1 MSSRFQ
7 LTREEDDGLTCRLCL
22 QPFWFREE
30 LKKHLT
36 DVHSFTEKDQEEER
50 RRNVQRVMEQR
61 RRIAMAQQQRMQ
73 AALGGSGRGI
83 MRGRGGTSITPGMMK
98 PKFSFQYHD
107 GGFIC
112 ELCKKKFS
120 DGNEMVKHWRTHNT
134 GRGRGA
140 APGTGR
146 GRGRGRPPMSEGAS
160 TRGRGR
166 GRGRGRQKSE
176 KTLRKEERQRKKEEK
191 AKRKANSKRPA
202 WTPYLMWSTR
212 RRKKLMVKH
221 PEWNF
226 AEVSK
231 AISEGWKEVTMEEV
245 ERLEEEVFCLN
256 ERSKFKAKG
265 KAYWTAFKLWS
276 KRMRKEIL
284 EEHPAWTDYAVE
296 SALERKWK
304 TVKKEEID
312 VLENQV
318 TLLSENNEEKV
329 EKGLGNFN
337 AFVCWSIKK
346 MKNIQVNI
354 PNWSDIQIGKSI
366 TDGWQEIEKEELEG
380 LDFEASSLNEK
391 VNKRVKKKGKG
402 KRISVD
408 TEEEEEEA
416 DEEIGDDE
424 EWDPFI
430 LKLKQISKFIDK
442 LETMEELPE
451 QPDESS
457 DEDEKEEAQKSM
469 EVETNEPPKELET
482 KVDNNA
488 SIETSDVQ
496 ENTPTQNGNVQENT
510 EVKEDIIGESISN
523 IEAQALDSQ
532 PVGDN
537 PSESLEEKQN
547 GNGEIVEQVT
557 AEQEAV
563 DSNNVILEQPPESTE
578 INMEPSK
585 IEAQVTTEQE
595 TVDFNNVILEQ
606 PPETTDINMD
616 TSKSDETIAKDIIDK
631 DSQPSLT
638 QSSVEKDVLEDLF
651 QDKSNDD
658 NAADAIVNE
667 LPL

>member
-1 MSSRFQ
+1 MICFQKYSTTYRSQIVLSTKMARNSNMSGRFQ

-73 AALGGSGRGI
+73 AAIGVSGRGV

-120 DGNEMVKHWRTHNT
+120 DGNEMVKHWRTHNS

-140 APGTGR
+140 AGPGTGR
-146 GRGRGRPPMSEGAS
+146 GRGRGRPPLSEGSA

-176 KTLRKEERQRKKEEK
+176 KTLKREERQRKKEEK
-191 AKRKANSKRPA
+191 ARRKANSKRPA

-212 RRKKLMVKH
+212 KRKKLMAKH

-318 TLLSENNEEKV
+318 TLLSANDDEKV
-329 EKGLGNFN
+329 EKGLGKFN
-337 AFVCWSIKK
+337 AFLCWSIKK

-380 LDFEASSLNEK
+380 LDLEATSLNEK
-391 VNKRVKKKGKG
+391 VDKRVKKKGKG
-402 KRISVD
+402 KRTSVD
-408 TEEEEEEA
+408 TEEEEDEA

-424 EWDPFI
+424 EWDPYI

-451 QPDESS
+451 EPEESS
-457 DEDEKEEAQKSM
+457 EEDEKDENQQSTEG
-469 EVETNEPPKELET
+469 ETNETAKESES
-482 KVDNNA
+482 KMEE
-488 SIETSDVQ
+488 SISMETSEIP
-496 ENTPTQNGNVQENT
+496 ENTRTQNGNAEDNT
-510 EVKEDIIGESISN
+510 EIKEANVEESNSHT
-523 IEAQALDSQ
+523 ETQELDSQ
-532 PVGDN
+532 PVVDN
-537 PSESLEEKQN
+537 PSESIEDKQN
-547 GNGEIVEQVT
+547 ENGEIVAQIT

-563 DSNNVILEQPPESTE
+563 DINNVLLEQPQEST
-578 INMEPSK
+578 
-585 IEAQVTTEQE
+585 
-595 TVDFNNVILEQ
+595 
-606 PPETTDINMD
+606 DITMD
-616 TSKSDETIAKDIIDK
+616 TSKPDETIAKDTMDK

-638 QSSVEKDVLEDLF
+638 QSTLDNDVLEDLF
-651 QDKSNDD
+651 QEKSNDE
-658 NAADAIVNE
+658 NTADAIVNE

>member
-1 MSSRFQ
+1 MSSRYQ
-7 LTREEDDGLTCRLCL
+7 LSRDEDDGLTCRLCL
-22 QPFWFREE
+22 QAFWFREE

-61 RRIAMAQQQRMQ
+61 RRIALAQQQRMQ
-73 AALGGSGRGI
+73 SALAGGRGGGI
-83 MRGRGGTSITPGMMK
+83 MRGRGGISVSAGMVPR

-120 DGNEMVKHWRTHNT
+120 DGNDMVKHWRTHNT
-134 GRGRGA
+134 QRGRGA
-140 APGTGR
+140 GPTTGR
-146 GRGRGRPPMSEGAS
+146 GRGRGRPPAAEGS
-160 TRGRGR
+160 SRGR

-176 KTLRKEERQRKKEEK
+176 KTLRREERQRKKEEK

-212 RRKKLMVKH
+212 RRKKLMAKH

-265 KAYWTAFKLWS
+265 KAYWTSFKLWS

-312 VLENQV
+312 VLEDQV
-318 TLLSENNEEKV
+318 ALLSENNDEKV
-329 EKGLGNFN
+329 EKGYGNFN
-337 AFVCWSIKK
+337 AFLCWSIKK
-346 MKNIQVNI
+346 MKNIQANI

-366 TDGWQEIEKEELEG
+366 TDGWQEVEKDEIEG
-380 LDFEASSLNEK
+380 LDFEAFCLNEK
-391 VNKRVKKKGKG
+391 VDKRVSKKKKGKG
-402 KRISVD
+402 AISSMETD
-408 TEEEEEEA
+408 EEEDEG

-424 EWDPFI
+424 EWDPFL
-430 LKLKQISKFIDK
+430 LKLKQIAKFLDK

-451 QPDESS
+451 QPEESS
-457 DEDEKEEAQKSM
+457 EDDKDDKNQLEDDQTSEVQKDSLDKCDVDQQNQEILPTTTLTTGNQQENGEAGGNPNANESASSLDTDDIQHKQLLVDATQAVDNVHEENGELIREMGQDED
-469 EVETNEPPKELET
+469 P
-482 KVDNNA
+482 
-488 SIETSDVQ
+488 
-496 ENTPTQNGNVQENT
+496 
-510 EVKEDIIGESISN
+510 ISCGGM
-523 IEAQALDSQ
+523 
-532 PVGDN
+532 V
-537 PSESLEEKQN
+537 
-547 GNGEIVEQVT
+547 
-557 AEQEAV
+557 
-563 DSNNVILEQPPESTE
+563 LEQSAE
-578 INMEPSK
+578 NNGVAME
-585 IEAQVTTEQE
+585 
-595 TVDFNNVILEQ
+595 
-606 PPETTDINMD
+606 
-616 TSKSDETIAKDIIDK
+616 TSKSE
-631 DSQPSLT
+631 DSHTKEQMQKNSPPSLT
-638 QSSVEKDVLEDLF
+638 QSTLDNDALEDLF
-651 QDKSNDD
+651 QDKSMD
-658 NAADAIVNE
+658 NEANDAIVKE

>member
-1 MSSRFQ
+1 MSSRFN

-73 AALGGSGRGI
+73 AALGRSVGGGI
-83 MRGRGGTSITPGMMK
+83 MRGRGGTSITPAPGMIK

-120 DGNEMVKHWRTHNT
+120 DGNEMVKHWRTHNI
-134 GRGRGA
+134 GRGRGGG
-140 APGTGR
+140 PGSRG
-146 GRGRGRPPMSEGAS
+146 GRGRGRPPMSEGAT

-176 KTLRKEERQRKKEEK
+176 KTLKREERQRKKEEK

-202 WTPYLMWSTR
+202 WTPYLMWSVR
-212 RRKKLMVKH
+212 KRKKLMAKH

-231 AISEGWKEVTMEEV
+231 AISEGWKDVTMEEV

-318 TLLSENNEEKV
+318 TLLSENDDEQV
-329 EKGLGNFN
+329 EKGLGTFN
-337 AFVCWSIKK
+337 AFLCWSIKK
-346 MKNIQVNI
+346 MKNIQLNI

-366 TDGWQEIEKEELEG
+366 TDGWQEIEKEEVEG
-380 LDFEASSLNEK
+380 LDFEAFCLNEK

-402 KRISVD
+402 QRKVSVD
-408 TEEEEEEA
+408 TEENEDEA

-430 LKLKQISKFIDK
+430 LKLKRISKFINK

-451 QPDESS
+451 QPEESTE
-457 DEDEKEEAQKSM
+457 EDEKDENEKSMEEETSEAQKEQDSKD
-469 EVETNEPPKELET
+469 ESNANVET
-482 KVDNNA
+482 
-488 SIETSDVQ
+488 SGIQ
-496 ENTPTQNGNVQENT
+496 ENVSHQNGNGQADT
-510 EVKEDIIGESISN
+510 EVKSDNIVIEGSN
-523 IEAQALDSQ
+523 PLLENQALDSQ
-532 PVGDN
+532 TVTND
-537 PSESLEEKQN
+537 PSESTEVKQQE
-547 GNGEIVEQVT
+547 NGETVGEMN
-557 AEQEAV
+557 
-563 DSNNVILEQPPESTE
+563 S
-578 INMEPSK
+578 
-585 IEAQVTTEQE
+585 EQE
-595 TVDFNNVILEQ
+595 TTVEELLQE
-606 PPETTDINMD
+606 PSESSDINMD
-616 TSKSDETIAKDIIDK
+616 TSKPDETISKVTMDK

-638 QSSVEKDVLEDLF
+638 QSTLDNDVLEEIF
-651 QDKSNDD
+651 QEKSNDD

>member
-1 MSSRFQ
+1 MAEGSS
-7 LTREEDDGLTCRLCL
+7 
-22 QPFWFREE
+22 
-30 LKKHLT
+30 
-36 DVHSFTEKDQEEER
+36 
-50 RRNVQRVMEQR
+50 
-61 RRIAMAQQQRMQ
+61 
-73 AALGGSGRGI
+73 
-83 MRGRGGTSITPGMMK
+83 
-98 PKFSFQYHD
+98 
-107 GGFIC
+107 
-112 ELCKKKFS
+112 
-120 DGNEMVKHWRTHNT
+120 
-134 GRGRGA
+134 
-140 APGTGR
+140 
-146 GRGRGRPPMSEGAS
+146 
-160 TRGRGR
+160 RGR

-176 KTLRKEERQRKKEEK
+176 KTLRREERLRKKEEK

-312 VLENQV
+312 VLGDQV
-318 TLLSENNEEKV
+318 TLLCESNDEKV
-329 EKGLGNFN
+329 EKGYGNFN
-337 AFVCWSIKK
+337 AFLCWSIKK

-366 TDGWQEIEKEELEG
+366 TDGWQEIEKEEIEG
-380 LDFEASSLNEK
+380 LDFEAFCLNEK

-402 KRISVD
+402 KRTSVD
-408 TEEEEEEA
+408 TEDEEDEG

-451 QPDESS
+451 QPEESTE
-457 DEDEKEEAQKSM
+457 EDEKEDKKETEQEMGSDLKAPETKDESNADTQITEAQENISDPSQSNGT
-469 EVETNEPPKELET
+469 ETNNL
-482 KVDNNA
+482 
-488 SIETSDVQ
+488 
-496 ENTPTQNGNVQENT
+496 
-510 EVKEDIIGESISN
+510 EVKEDNIIEGSSSN
-523 IEAQALDSQ
+523 IELDIQ
-532 PVGDN
+532 PVTED
-537 PSESLEEKQN
+537 PSQVLEEKKNEN
-547 GNGEIVEQVT
+547 GDMIEQLTSEQDAGVEC
-557 AEQEAV
+557 
-563 DSNNVILEQPPESTE
+563 NNVLLE
-578 INMEPSK
+578 EPA
-585 IEAQVTTEQE
+585 E
-595 TVDFNNVILEQ
+595 N
-606 PPETTDINMD
+606 TDINMD
-616 TSKSDETIAKDIIDK
+616 TSKPEDTIPKDTMDK

-638 QSSVEKDVLEDLF
+638 QSTLDNDVLEDLF
-651 QDKSNDD
+651 QEKPMDD
-658 NAADAIVNE
+658 NTDDAIKE

>member
-1 MSSRFQ
+1 MSSRYQ
-7 LTREEDDGLTCRLCL
+7 LSRDEDDGLTCRLCL
-22 QPFWFREE
+22 QAFWMKEE

-61 RRIAMAQQQRMQ
+61 RRIALAQQQRMQ
-73 AALGGSGRGI
+73 SAMAAGGRGGGI
-83 MRGRGGTSITPGMMK
+83 MRGRGGISVSPGMVPR

-120 DGNEMVKHWRTHNT
+120 DGNDMVKHWRTHNT
-134 GRGRGA
+134 SRGRGSTST
-140 APGTGR
+140 TGR
-146 GRGRGRPPMSEGAS
+146 GRGRGRPPMAEGS
-160 TRGRGR
+160 SRGR

-176 KTLRKEERQRKKEEK
+176 KTLRREERLRKKEEK

-212 RRKKLMVKH
+212 KRKKLMVKH

-231 AISEGWKEVTMEEV
+231 AISEGWKDVTMEEV

-304 TVKKEEID
+304 SVKKEEID
-312 VLENQV
+312 VLESQV
-318 TLLSENNEEKV
+318 TLLSENNDEKV
-329 EKGLGNFN
+329 EKGWGNFN
-337 AFVCWSIKK
+337 AFLCWSIKK
-346 MKNIQVNI
+346 MKNIHTNI

-366 TDGWQEIEKEELEG
+366 TDGWLEIEKEEIEG
-380 LDFEASSLNEK
+380 LDFEAFCLNEK
-391 VNKRVKKKGKG
+391 VNKRVKKKGKQQQT
-402 KRISVD
+402 SMD
-408 TEEEEEEA
+408 TDEDEDEG

-451 QPDESS
+451 QPAEST
-457 DEDEKEEAQKSM
+457 EEEKEDQNHDENEKTESLEDKENGNKDVGPQ
-469 EVETNEPPKELET
+469 EVQENISDSNHMNVIEHHSQNNTDHNNADEGESNLETNESKNQQLKDDETQLNEELKEDNSEMIINQINQGQNAMNSAEMVLEPPTE
-482 KVDNNA
+482 NND
-488 SIETSDVQ
+488 ITMETS
-496 ENTPTQNGNVQENT
+496 ENEELDTKNQM
-510 EVKEDIIGESISN
+510 VKNS
-523 IEAQALDSQ
+523 
-532 PVGDN
+532 P
-537 PSESLEEKQN
+537 
-547 GNGEIVEQVT
+547 
-557 AEQEAV
+557 
-563 DSNNVILEQPPESTE
+563 
-578 INMEPSK
+578 
-585 IEAQVTTEQE
+585 
-595 TVDFNNVILEQ
+595 
-606 PPETTDINMD
+606 
-616 TSKSDETIAKDIIDK
+616 
-631 DSQPSLT
+631 PSLT
-638 QSSVEKDVLEDLF
+638 QSTLDNDALEDLF
-651 QDKSNDD
+651 QDKSLDT
-658 NAADAIVNE
+658 ATEDAIVKE

>member
-1 MSSRFQ
+1 M
-7 LTREEDDGLTCRLCL
+7 G
-22 QPFWFREE
+22 
-30 LKKHLT
+30 
-36 DVHSFTEKDQEEER
+36 
-50 RRNVQRVMEQR
+50 
-61 RRIAMAQQQRMQ
+61 QQQRMQ
-73 AALGGSGRGI
+73 AAIGGGGRGI
-83 MRGRGGTSITPGMMK
+83 MRGRGGTSITP
-98 PKFSFQYHD
+98 
-107 GGFIC
+107 
-112 ELCKKKFS
+112 
-120 DGNEMVKHWRTHNT
+120 

-146 GRGRGRPPMSEGAS
+146 GRGRGRPPLSEGSS

-166 GRGRGRQKSE
+166 GRGRERQKSE
-176 KTLRKEERQRKKEEK
+176 KTLKREERQRKKEEK

-212 RRKKLMVKH
+212 KRKKLMAKH

-366 TDGWQEIEKEELEG
+366 TDGWQEIEKEEVEG
-380 LDFEASSLNEK
+380 LDFEAFFLNEK

-402 KRISVD
+402 QRKASVD
-408 TEEEEEEA
+408 TEENEDEA

-430 LKLKQISKFIDK
+430 LKLKRISKFINK

-451 QPDESS
+451 QPEESTDE
-457 DEDEKEEAQKSM
+457 EEKDGAQKKM
-469 EVETNEPPKELET
+469 EVETSEPPKELET
-482 KVDNNA
+482 KVENNT
-488 SIETSDVQ
+488 SIEISKVQ
-496 ENTPTQNGNVQENT
+496 ENTPHQNGNVQENT

-523 IEAQALDSQ
+523 LETQALDSQ
-532 PVGDN
+532 PVVDN

-547 GNGEIVEQVT
+547 GNGEIVAHVT
-557 AEQEAV
+557 TEQEAV
-563 DSNNVILEQPPESTE
+563 DCNNVILEQPQESTE
-578 INMEPSK
+578 INIDTSK

-595 TVDFNNVILEQ
+595 TVDFDNVILEQ
-606 PPETTDINMD
+606 PPESTEINMD
-616 TSKSDETIAKDIIDK
+616 TSKSDETIAKDTIDK

-658 NAADAIVNE
+658 NTADAIVNE